1 MFLAQLVI
9 GTVCLSI
16 LNDDQDWRP
25 AITVKQVLV
34 GMYNMYFCYVV
45 LSCVAIQDLL
55 NDPNPNSP
63 AQRESYELFVGNR
76 SKYNEKIREQ
86 ARKNIPDY

>member
-1 MFLAQLVI
+1 MIVI
-9 GTVCLSI
+9 CRSGTVCLSI

-34 GMYNMYFCYVV
+34 
-45 LSCVAIQDLL
+45 AIQELL

-63 AQRESYELFVGNR
+63 AQRESYELFVSNR